1 MIFIVF
7 VVFGVELGLGFGCVS
22 PAKALSMS
30 IVYLYQIFAIFLYP
44 ISLKCKPS
52 HEISVFLSNCLLTV
66 FALLTVGICGSFLP
80 LPKASAAALIYDD
93 FETGLNGWGPRGPET
108 VELTTEEAYS
118 GRYSL
123 KVSGR
128 TSTWNGPMV
137 DKTDVLT
144 LGESYKL
151 SVYVKFVGDSYSNE
165 QRFSCSFN
173 ITTEQEMYTKI

>member
-1 MIFIVF
+1 M
-7 VVFGVELGLGFGCVS
+7 
-22 PAKALSMS
+22 
-30 IVYLYQIFAIFLYP
+30 
-44 ISLKCKPS
+44 LKKK
-52 HEISVFLSNCLLTV
+52 LLTLLTV

-80 LPKASAAALIYDD
+80 LPKASAAALIY
-93 FETGLNGWGPRGPET
+93 ET

-151 SVYVKFVGDSYSNE
+151 K
-165 QRFSCSFN
+165 
-173 ITTEQEMYTKI
+173 

>member
-1 MIFIVF
+1 
-7 VVFGVELGLGFGCVS
+7 LGGRIYAEEKTVDPFD
-22 PAKALSMS
+22 
-30 IVYLYQIFAIFLYP
+30 
-44 ISLKCKPS
+44 SLCS
-52 HEISVFLSNCLLTV
+52 ADCR
-66 FALLTVGICGSFLP
+66 ICGSFLP

-151 SVYVKFVGDSYSNE
+151 SVYVKFVGDSI
-165 QRFSCSFN
+165 Q
-173 ITTEQEMYTKI
+173 

>member
-1 MIFIVF
+1 M
-7 VVFGVELGLGFGCVS
+7 
-22 PAKALSMS
+22 
-30 IVYLYQIFAIFLYP
+30 
-44 ISLKCKPS
+44 LKKK
-52 HEISVFLSNCLLTV
+52 LLTLLTV

-165 QRFSCSFN
+165 QRFSLQLQYNDGAGDVYQN
-173 ITTEQEMYTKI
+173 IKTATVYKGTWTLLEGQLTVPSHAKDVKIYVETEFKILRVRRT

>member
-1 MIFIVF
+1 M
-7 VVFGVELGLGFGCVS
+7 
-22 PAKALSMS
+22 
-30 IVYLYQIFAIFLYP
+30 
-44 ISLKCKPS
+44 
-52 HEISVFLSNCLLTV
+52 
-66 FALLTVGICGSFLP
+66 
-80 LPKASAAALIYDD
+80 
-93 FETGLNGWGPRGPET
+93 GPRGPET

-151 SVYVKFVGDSYSNE
+151 SVYVNSWVIPIQMSKDSV
-165 QRFSCSFN
+165 CSFN